1 MLIKTQ
7 DEAHCIKTR
16 TTMTAKATFALKA
29 DHRWCLTGTPLQNRI
44 GEFFSLIRFLN
55 ISPFASYMCK
65 QCTCECL
72 EWRMNDNNACT
83 SCGHNAMQHVSVFNQ
98 VSSSC
103 NLHCKS
109 DTDQGTSAKQEI
121 LNHIQRYGTSGP
133 GKEAFRKLRLMTDK
147 IMLRR
152 LKKDH
157 TDSMELPV
165 KEIYVDRQFFGE
177 AENDFA
183 NSIMTNGQRKFDTYV
198 AQGVLLNNYANIF
211 GLIMQMR
218 QVADH
223 PDLILKKDSA
233 QGQNIL
239 QVRSEFMICIH
250 LPYASRAN
258 HTFSASSVMS
268 QLRTPCGLDA
278 STTFA
283 ALVPR
288 PT

>member
-1 MLIKTQ
+1 
-7 DEAHCIKTR
+7 
-16 TTMTAKATFALKA
+16 
-29 DHRWCLTGTPLQNRI
+29 
-44 GEFFSLIRFLN
+44 
-55 ISPFASYMCK
+55 
-65 QCTCECL
+65 
-72 EWRMNDNNACT
+72 
-83 SCGHNAMQHVSVFNQ
+83 
-98 VSSSC
+98 
-103 NLHCKS
+103 
-109 DTDQGTSAKQEI
+109 
-121 LNHIQRYGTSGP
+121 
-133 GKEAFRKLRLMTDK
+133 MTDK

-239 QVRSEFMICIH
+239 QVC
-250 LPYASRAN
+250 LDPTASIDLALGRYLMLN
-258 HTFSASSVMS
+258 NSHSVSFATS
-268 QLRTPCGLDA
+268 QPRMQCGLDA

-283 ALVPR
+283 VLVPR

>member
-1 MLIKTQ
+1 
-7 DEAHCIKTR
+7 
-16 TTMTAKATFALKA
+16 
-29 DHRWCLTGTPLQNRI
+29 
-44 GEFFSLIRFLN
+44 
-55 ISPFASYMCK
+55 
-65 QCTCECL
+65 
-72 EWRMNDNNACT
+72 
-83 SCGHNAMQHVSVFNQ
+83 
-98 VSSSC
+98 
-103 NLHCKS
+103 
-109 DTDQGTSAKQEI
+109 
-121 LNHIQRYGTSGP
+121 
-133 GKEAFRKLRLMTDK
+133 MTDK

-239 QVRSEFMICIH
+239 QVRCVKRFQSTAMSNTDCLHSTVHH
-250 LPYASRAN
+250 L
-258 HTFSASSVMS
+258 
-268 QLRTPCGLDA
+268 
-278 STTFA
+278 
-283 ALVPR
+283 
-288 PT
+288 